1 MGFSQNHMDM
11 VIVGPDMFEWRLTG
25 FYGFPGRRRLRESLN
40 LLRALSRRSNLPWK
54 TANSPISLSRDIK
67 TLGRGV
73 EGTQNWV
80 QERLDRAFSIVSW
93 LSHFKEVELL
103 NLTSSTSDH
112 SPIQLIFRKQI
123 GHRKHF
129 RFRFENS
136 WIREQFLKQRSIVH
150 GKALWVKELLT
161 DLISV
166 QQVCLN
172 GAGT

>member
-1 MGFSQNHMDM
+1 
-11 VIVGPDMFEWRLTG
+11 
-25 FYGFPGRRRLRESLN
+25 
-40 LLRALSRRSNLPWK
+40 
-54 TANSPISLSRDIK
+54 
-67 TLGRGV
+67 
-73 EGTQNWV
+73 
-80 QERLDRAFSIVSW
+80 ERLDRAFSIVSW

-112 SPIQLIFRKQI
+112 SPIQLVFRKQI
-123 GHRKHF
+123 VHRKHF

-166 QQVCLN
+166 QQ
-172 GAGT
+172 